1 MKKDVIRFE
10 RILNESSE
18 ILNELEIVLDRIEQ
32 NQNNYNELKEYYG
45 SEEYF
50 RDVEI
55 SNNSDEYD
63 DIDCGVLTEDL
74 VYDLIGRSYD
84 ISIKMLEIAT
94 KTLKEH

>member
-84 ISIKMLEIAT
+84 ISIKMLEVAT
-94 KTLKEH
+94 KILKEH

>member
-1 MKKDVIRFE
+1 M
-10 RILNESSE
+10 
-18 ILNELEIVLDRIEQ
+18 
-32 NQNNYNELKEYYG
+32 
-45 SEEYF
+45 
-50 RDVEI
+50 EI

>member
-32 NQNNYNELKEYYG
+32 NQNNYNELKKYYG

-84 ISIKMLEIAT
+84 ISIKMLEVAT
-94 KTLKEH
+94 KILKEH

>member
-10 RILNESSE
+10 RTLNESSE

-84 ISIKMLEIAT
+84 ISIKMLEVAT
-94 KTLKEH
+94 KILKEH